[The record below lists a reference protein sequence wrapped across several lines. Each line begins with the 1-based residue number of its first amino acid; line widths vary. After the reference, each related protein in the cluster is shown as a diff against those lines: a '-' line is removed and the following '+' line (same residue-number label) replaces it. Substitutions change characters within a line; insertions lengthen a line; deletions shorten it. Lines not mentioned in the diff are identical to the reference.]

1 MGSSPLTRG
10 KRECHRVCEVLCG
23 LIPAH
28 AGKTGVGFPGYRVER
43 AHPRSRGE
51 NSSYPRGGR
60 TSWGSSPLTR
70 GKLARGDHDGR
81 IKGLIPAHA
90 GKTTGSQTPAP
101 RAGAHPRSR
110 GENPDRI
117 IRTRYRAGSS
127 PLTRGKHARSLQIR
141 ADLRLIPAHAGKTR
155 MDALVPIRI
164 RAHPRSRGENL
175 ISTPT
180 TATDGGS
187 SPLTR
192 GKRCCVKCARNGCG
206 LIPAH
211 AGKTCFELGGDH
223 TGWAHPR
230 SRGENPRAAS
240 GLALPA
246 GSSPLTRGKP
256 RGGQRPRRRPGLI
269 PAHAGKTLMA
279 SLVTGP

>member
-1 MGSSPLTRG
+1 MPGSTGSSPLTRG
-10 KRECHRVCEVLCG
+10 KLLQPCYSLVTGG

-28 AGKTGVGFPGYRVER
+28 AGKTPAGRGGGAGAR

-110 GENPDRI
+110 GENGRAPRI
-117 IRTRYRAGSS
+117 SAPHTGSS
-127 PLTRGKHARSLQIR
+127 PLTRGKQRV
-141 ADLRLIPAHAGKTR
+141 DLGGCVEVRLIPAHAGKTVSGLGAR
-155 MDALVPIRI
+155 QRGG
-164 RAHPRSRGENL
+164 AHPRSRGENGLL
-175 ISTPT
+175 I
-180 TATDGGS
+180 
-187 SPLTR
+187 
-192 GKRCCVKCARNGCG
+192 
-206 LIPAH
+206 LI
-211 AGKTCFELGGDH
+211 
-223 TGWAHPR
+223 
-230 SRGENPRAAS
+230 
-240 GLALPA
+240 ALVVL

-256 RGGQRPRRRPGLI
+256 CRGSRPRAAPGLI
-269 PAHAGKTLMA
+269 PAHAGKT
-279 SLVTGP
+279 